1 MRKMCIFAAK
11 NMEMRFIILS
21 LLLSVT
27 IHLQAAMPGDA
38 DDLSSWN
45 VGAVVSDQA
54 VNNYGLS
61 RCFVA
66 MPIPDSVWQRM
77 QGKTYKTNP
86 YIGRSNLCY
95 LRLLHRDGNQQTR
108 LGEMVCN
115 KRIANTLVRIFR
127 QLYEAHY
134 PIERMVL
141 PDDYDA
147 DDERQMRDNNSSCF
161 CYRVVAGSKVLS
173 AHARGLAVD
182 INTLYNPYVKHRADG
197 TVYVQPATATPYV
210 DRSRDFKYKIDTN
223 DLCYKLFTQAGFV
236 WGGSWKRVKDYQHFE
251 LRTR

>member
-1 MRKMCIFAAK
+1 MRKTSLWVLAALTCGLNMLASCGNSDNSAAAPDITPLTEWQAGKTVSAEAVEAYGGIDKCFAA
-11 NMEMRFIILS
+11 E
-21 LLLSVT
+21 
-27 IHLQAAMPGDA
+27 
-38 DDLSSWN
+38 
-45 VGAVVSDQA
+45 
-54 VNNYGLS
+54 
-61 RCFVA
+61 
-66 MPIPDSVWQRM
+66 PIPEGVWQRM

-161 CYRVVAGSKVLS
+161 CYRVVAGSKALS

-182 INTLYNPYVKHRADG
+182 INTLYNPYVKHRANG
-197 TVYVQPATATPYV
+197 TVYVQPSTATPYV

-251 LRTR
+251 LRTKR